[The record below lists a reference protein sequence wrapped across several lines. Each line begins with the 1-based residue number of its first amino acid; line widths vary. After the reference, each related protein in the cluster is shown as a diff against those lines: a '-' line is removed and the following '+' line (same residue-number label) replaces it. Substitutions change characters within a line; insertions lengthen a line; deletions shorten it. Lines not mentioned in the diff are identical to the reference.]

1 MLVQNLVEIGPV
13 VIKKKILKVGQ
24 CIFAILLLSP
34 LAKGH
39 GPSFEQTLPKH
50 ALCQVWLKLA
60 LWFFK
65 ILQCMFAISL
75 LSPLEKGRGPLLK

>member
-1 MLVQNLVEIGPV
+1 MS
-13 VIKKKILKVGQ
+13 
-24 CIFAILLLSP
+24 LLYSLG
-34 LAKGH
+34 KGH

-65 ILQCMFAISL
+65 IRQCMFAISL